1 MKRAQQRCDDGPR
14 WRGGGMRPPYRGDE
28 LRRRRFFR
36 RFAVAAVAVVL
47 LGLWG
52 LFTLVWTAA
61 TRFGIVG
68 AASPRVPFVLV
79 ASWFAGL
86 ALVAFFRLGRRIS
99 VPLRSVMDAADR
111 VASGDYAARVDVH
124 GPPPVRAL
132 ARAFNTMTERLERN
146 DQLRRNLM
154 ADVAHELRTP
164 LTVIQGRIE
173 GLLDGVYPRDDAGL
187 ELVLEETRVLSRLIE
202 DLRTL
207 ALSEAGVLKLEK
219 EPADVAA
226 LAHDVAEAF
235 SGESAARQ
243 VSIQVRDEARTSIAI
258 DAVRIREVLTNL
270 ISNAVRH
277 SAAGGTITVA
287 VTARSTGSGQAPSTG
302 SGQADGGTG
311 VVVAVAD
318 TGAGMSAQEAARVF
332 DRFYKGP
339 ASRGS
344 GLGLAI
350 AQSLVAAHG
359 GTISIDSAPARG
371 TTITFT
377 LPAGATPDPS

>member
-1 MKRAQQRCDDGPR
+1 
-14 WRGGGMRPPYRGDE
+14 MRPPYRGDE

-36 RFAVAAVAVVL
+36 RFAVAAVAFVL

-61 TRFGIVG
+61 TRFGIVD
-68 AASPRVPFVLV
+68 AASPRVPFFLV

-86 ALVAFFRLGRRIS
+86 ALVAFFRIGRRIS
-99 VPLRSVMDAADR
+99 VPLRAVMDAADR

-235 SGESAARQ
+235 SGEAAARQ

>member
-61 TRFGIVG
+61 TRFGIVD

-86 ALVAFFRLGRRIS
+86 ALVAFFRIGRRIG
-99 VPLRSVMDAADR
+99 VPLHSVMDAADR
-111 VASGDYAARVDVH
+111 VASGDYTARVDVH

-164 LTVIQGRIE
+164 LTVIQGRVE

-187 ELVLEETRVLSRLIE
+187 GIVLEETKVLSRLID

-207 ALSEAGVLKLEK
+207 ALSEAGALQLEK
-219 EPADVAA
+219 EATDVAA
-226 LAHDVAEAF
+226 LARDVATAL
-235 SGESAARQ
+235 SGEAAARQ
-243 VSIQVRDEARTSIAI
+243 ISIQVRDDARMAIAI
-258 DAVRIREVLTNL
+258 DPVRIREVLTNV

-277 SAAGGTITVA
+277 SAAGGTVTVA
-287 VTARSTGSGQAPSTG
+287 VTKDRGPG
-302 SGQADGGTG
+302 
-311 VVVAVAD
+311 VAVAVTD
-318 TGAGMSAQEAARVF
+318 TGAGMSPQEAARVF

-339 ASRGS
+339 ESRGS

-359 GTISIDSAPARG
+359 GTISVDSAPARG
-371 TTITFT
+371 TTVTLT
-377 LPAGATPDPS
+377 LPADQQLSPPA